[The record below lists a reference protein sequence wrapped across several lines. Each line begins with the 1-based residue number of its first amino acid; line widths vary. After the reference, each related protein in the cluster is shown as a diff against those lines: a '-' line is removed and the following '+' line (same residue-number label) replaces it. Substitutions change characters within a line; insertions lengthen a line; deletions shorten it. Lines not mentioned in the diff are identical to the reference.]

1 MVVRRSRVRVSLLAF
16 TQITRH
22 ATAQKKHTSS
32 LLECVL
38 FSVLLYDEAREREET
53 NEVSGFEL
61 HVSCFTWKH
70 DDSDRDE
77 ANEVSV
83 IEVMPRDAREST

>member
-1 MVVRRSRVRVSLLAF
+1 MRYATRNKQMVLSLLKIPSAYF
-16 TQITRH
+16 LI
-22 ATAQKKHTSS
+22 
-32 LLECVL
+32 
-38 FSVLLYDEAREREET
+38 YDEAREREET

-61 HVSCFTWKH
+61 HVSCFTWK
-70 DDSDRDE
+70 DDDRDREE